1 MANQLV
7 LATIAGTATHTLDDS
22 GNATHTG
29 TVTGATLTGT
39 TAISTDTV
47 SEWTSAAGVTI
58 DGLLIKDGR
67 VVWDAIPAVTITA
80 PNATGGGTT
89 SALSITATRLG
100 GAALTSARQMV
111 INCSTTQYNTKSA
124 LGSCTFGSAT
134 QGSIIASGAGWA
146 LIETTAAGAFACTL
160 TNTVDETVYISV
172 AHASAGVSNTAK
184 GTVGVFSP
192 VTTTTWSA

>member
-1 MANQLV
+1 MPTPFRSTVAAPGLVIATDPLTAADQTAGV
-7 LATIAGTATHTLDDS
+7 LATDTIAEA
-22 GNATHTG
+22 
-29 TVTGATLTGT
+29 
-39 TAISTDTV
+39 
-47 SEWTSAAGVTI
+47 TSAAGVTI

-67 VVWDAIPAVTITA
+67 VVWDAIPVMTITA

-89 SALSITATRLG
+89 SALSVTATRLG

-111 INCSTTQYNTKSA
+111 INCSTTQYNTKSS

-134 QGSIIASGAGWA
+134 QGSIIASGSGWA

-160 TNTVDETVYISV
+160 TNTVDETLYISA
-172 AHASAGVSNTAK
+172 AHPSAGVSDTAK
-184 GTVGVFSP
+184 ATVGVVSP